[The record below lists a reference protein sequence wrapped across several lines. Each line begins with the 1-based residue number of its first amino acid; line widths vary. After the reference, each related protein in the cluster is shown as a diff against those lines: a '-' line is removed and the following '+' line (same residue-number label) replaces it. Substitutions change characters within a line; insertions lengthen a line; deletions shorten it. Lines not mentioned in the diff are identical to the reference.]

1 MAAMAVICI
10 TGSSDGI
17 GLATARVLVADG
29 HRVLIHARSRDRGR
43 LVLEQLGGE
52 TTLVTGE
59 LAQLDEVHRLAD
71 QIHANGPVDALVH
84 NAGVWVRGNT
94 PRTTA
99 NGLETT
105 FAVNVLA
112 PHLLTHL
119 LAADVQGRL
128 LWLGSSSANFGRPD
142 PTTLGGPQEP
152 RQAYSDSK
160 ACDVALALAWSRRLP
175 RIASAAVDPGWVKTK
190 LASAGA
196 PGDVT
201 SSADT
206 LAYCCTEADLA
217 SAPYWKDRADLS
229 SATSEGRGA
238 ARRDRFGLR
247 PVGEDRLTIR
257 SGPHSGPRASSSP
270 NPRSTRGTR

>member
-1 MAAMAVICI
+1 MMAAMAVICI

-17 GLATARVLVADG
+17 GLATARVLVADS
-29 HRVLIHARSRDRGR
+29 HRVLIHARSRDRG
-43 LVLEQLGGE
+43 LPVLEQLGGE
-52 TTLVTGE
+52 TTLVTGD

-99 NGLETT
+99 DGLETT

-112 PHLLTHL
+112 PHLLTSL
-119 LAADVQGRL
+119 LAADLQGRL
-128 LWLGSSSANFGRPD
+128 LWLGSGSANFGRPD
-142 PTTLGGPQEP
+142 PATLGGPQEP
-152 RQAYSDSK
+152 SQAYSDSK
-160 ACDVALALAWSRRLP
+160 ACDVALALAWGRRLP
-175 RIASAAVDPGWVKTK
+175 RVASAAVDPGWVKTK

-196 PGDVT
+196 PGNVT

-217 SAPYWKDRADLS
+217 SAPYWKDRTPTPVPRHLQDEALQDAIA
-229 SATSEGRGA
+229 SAC
-238 ARRDRFGLR
+238 
-247 PVGEDRLTIR
+247 DRLARID
-257 SGPHSGPRASSSP
+257 
-270 NPRSTRGTR
+270 